1 MLPHPGLLPGM
12 MAADQGSTLRVFG
25 LSCSHARSVFGV
37 STPWHTPSGEP
48 GRCCEFMLL
57 PGPFCLH
64 CVPCLPDMSPAPRR
78 FLPIARYS
86 GRNSPGCLTEDCRV
100 YSTDGPWGAG
110 EPGLDGICY
119 TFRSRDARLARLA
132 GGPLALEPMVLSL
145 SKDCCHHVT
154 QCLQGS
160 WVMLCDN
167 PFPGET
173 QHTCSPQRGNPQ
185 QTKYGYHQSPNW

>member
-1 MLPHPGLLPGM
+1 
-12 MAADQGSTLRVFG
+12 
-25 LSCSHARSVFGV
+25 
-37 STPWHTPSGEP
+37 
-48 GRCCEFMLL
+48 MLL

-78 FLPIARYS
+78 FLPIARCR

-119 TFRSRDARLARLA
+119 TFRSQDAGLAHLA
-132 GGPLALEPMVLSL
+132 GGPLALEPMVLFL

-160 WVMLCDN
+160 WVLLCDN
-167 PFPGET
+167 PFPGKT
-173 QHTCSPQRGNPQ
+173 QHTCSPQIGNLQ
-185 QTKYGYHQSPNW
+185 QTEVRISSESKLVNQCILLRLFTGAEMTQRQLHHQSPPQHG